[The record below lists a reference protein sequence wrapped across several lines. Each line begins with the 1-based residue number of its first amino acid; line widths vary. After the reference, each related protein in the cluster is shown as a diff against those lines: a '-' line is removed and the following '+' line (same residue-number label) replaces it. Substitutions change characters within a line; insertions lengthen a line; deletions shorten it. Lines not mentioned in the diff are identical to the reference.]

1 MGRRKFNGEK
11 KYGAK
16 GRAGLAILLSLCLV
30 VGLVGVTAYAAE
42 ITANDETNN
51 IVIIYTGDMH
61 GKPDTNITLAGL
73 KAYANERQAKSKYVE
88 IVDAGDSLSGSAIAS
103 SSDGK
108 YMMDAMNEVGYGI
121 AVPSTDDFSFGVD
134 LLTSTIDNS
143 SSYEYLSC
151 NFVNA
156 STGKTVFNAY
166 KTVVY
171 GNTKVAYIGISDPLT
186 ASITKATI
194 DSSKYK
200 FIGKDSASELY
211 TAVQNAADA
220 AKAAGADYVIAIGHL
235 SETGS
240 DPLSAKSIIAN
251 TTGITAFIAGGDHV
265 AISGDQVKNKSGQSV
280 LLTSAGANISNIGAI
295 TLSPGKSV
303 SSQLI
308 SNYSY
313 RYIKT
318 NDAITALTQK
328 YSKEL
333 TNVFATSAVDLTS
346 ADSDGVRTVGKSE
359 TNLGDLVA
367 DAYKKASGADIA
379 FVEASEIQ
387 GKISHGDVS
396 YSDILNVL
404 PGGNNLSVYTVSG
417 GEILDALEMAARLF
431 PSNNEGF
438 LQVAG
443 MTFDIQETVKS
454 TVTVDA
460 SSKFTG
466 VKGEYRV
473 TNVMIGGKEL
483 DLMDDYTVV
492 ASDAFWA
499 GDTGYAMFEEAT
511 LKSKDVATD
520 IGALYDYIASDLN
533 GKITDKYAKQ
543 AGRIDY
549 IKLARQSEIDAEIE
563 AGVQQKLSDYTDE
576 LEELKE
582 EVATQDQI
590 IAVRTA
596 TVKAATTV
604 LKSGSKRKI
613 KITWTNSKKIDGM
626 KYQIYKSTSKYTGY
640 SKIYT
645 ASGLK
650 LTNTSSIKKG
660 KTYYYKVRG
669 YKYIDGKYYYTDW
682 SNVTYKTVK

>member
-16 GRAGLAILLSLCLV
+16 RRGGFAILLSLCLV
-30 VGLVGVTAYAAE
+30 VGLVGATAYAAE
-42 ITANDETNN
+42 TANDETNN

-103 SSDGK
+103 SSGGK
-108 YMMDAMNEVGYGI
+108 YMMDAMNEVGYGV
-121 AVPSTDDFSFGVD
+121 AVPSADDFSFGVD

-166 KTVVY
+166 NTVIY
-171 GNTKVAYIGISDPLT
+171 GTTSVAYIGISDPLT
-186 ASITKATI
+186 ASMTPN
-194 DSSKYK
+194 SFVEGNYK
-200 FIGKDSASELY
+200 FLGANSASELY

-251 TTGITAFIAGGDHV
+251 TTGITAFISGGEHV

-318 NDAITALTQK
+318 NDAISALTQK

-333 TNVFATSAVDLTS
+333 TNVFATSTVDLAS

-367 DAYKKASGADIA
+367 DAYKEASGADIA

-387 GKISHGDVS
+387 GKISHGDIS
-396 YSDILNVL
+396 YSDIMNVL
-404 PGGNNLSVYTVSG
+404 PNGNNLSVYTVSG
-417 GEILDALEMAARLF
+417 GEILDALEMAARLY

-438 LQVAG
+438 LQVSG
-443 MTFDIQETVKS
+443 ITFDIQETVKS

-460 SSKFTG
+460 SSKFAG

-492 ASDAFWA
+492 ATDAFWA
-499 GDTGYAMFEEAT
+499 GDTGYAMFEDAT
-511 LKSKDVATD
+511 LKSKDVESD
-520 IGALYDYIASDLN
+520 CGALYDYISDSLD

-563 AGVQQKLSDYTDE
+563 AGVETKLKDYSDEMTD
-576 LEELKE
+576 LKK

-596 TVKAATTV
+596 TVKAATAV
-604 LKSGSKRKI
+604 VKSGSKYKM
-613 KITWTNSKKIDGM
+613 KITWTNTKSISGM
-626 KYQIYKSTSKYTGY
+626 KYQVYKSTSKYTGY
-640 SKIYT
+640 SKIST
-645 ASGLK
+645 TSNLK
-650 LTNTSSIKKG
+650 LTNTSNIKKG
-660 KTYYYKVRG
+660 TRYYYKVRG

>member
-1 MGRRKFNGEK
+1 MTK
-11 KYGAK
+11 KILDGKPKKTKGA
-16 GRAGLAILLSLCLV
+16 LAILLSLCLV

-42 ITANDETNN
+42 TANDETND

-103 SSDGK
+103 SSGGK

-121 AVPSTDDFSFGVD
+121 AVPSAGDFSFGVD

-156 STGKTVFNAY
+156 STGNTVFNAY
-166 KTVVY
+166 NTVIY
-171 GNTKVAYIGISDPLT
+171 GDTSVAYIGISDPLT
-186 ASITKATI
+186 ASMTPNSFV
-194 DSSKYK
+194 DGKYK
-200 FIGKDSASELY
+200 FLGANGASELY

-251 TTGITAFIAGGDHV
+251 TTGITAFISGGEHV

-328 YSKEL
+328 YSKQL

-359 TNLGDLVA
+359 TSLGDLVA
-367 DAYKKASGADIA
+367 DAYKEASGADIA

-396 YSDILNVL
+396 YSDIMNVL
-404 PGGNNLSVYTVSG
+404 PNGNNLSVYTVSG
-417 GEILDALEMAARLF
+417 GEILDALEMSARLY

-438 LQVAG
+438 LQVSG
-443 MTFDIQETVKS
+443 ITFDVQETVKS
-454 TVTVDA
+454 TVTVNA
-460 SSKFTG
+460 SGKFTG

-492 ASDAFWA
+492 ATDAFWA
-499 GDTGYAMFEEAT
+499 GDTGYAMFEDAT
-511 LKSKDVATD
+511 LKSKDVKSD
-520 IGALYDYIASDLN
+520 CGALYDYIRDTLD

-563 AGVQQKLSDYTDE
+563 AGVQAKMKDYTDE
-576 LEELKE
+576 MAELKE
-582 EVATQDQI
+582 EVETQNQI

-596 TVKAATTV
+596 TVKAATTAI
-604 LKSGSKRKI
+604 KSGSKRKV
-613 KITWTNSKKIDGM
+613 KITWTNSKSISGM
-626 KYQIYKSTSKYTGY
+626 KYQVYKSTSKYTGY

-645 ASGLK
+645 TSGLK
-650 LTNTSSIKKG
+650 LTNTSGIKKG

-669 YKYIDGKYYYTDW
+669 YKYINGKYYYTDW

>member
-1 MGRRKFNGEK
+1 MTK
-11 KYGAK
+11 KILDGKPKKTKGA
-16 GRAGLAILLSLCLV
+16 LAILLSLCLV

-42 ITANDETNN
+42 TANDETND

-103 SSDGK
+103 SSGGK

-121 AVPSTDDFSFGVD
+121 AVPSAGDFSFGVD

-156 STGKTVFNAY
+156 STGNTVFNAY
-166 KTVVY
+166 NTVIY
-171 GNTKVAYIGISDPLT
+171 GDTSVAYIGISDPLT
-186 ASITKATI
+186 ASMTPNSFV
-194 DSSKYK
+194 DGKYK
-200 FIGKDSASELY
+200 FLGANGASELY

-251 TTGITAFIAGGDHV
+251 TTGITAFISGGEHV

-328 YSKEL
+328 YSKQL
-333 TNVFATSAVDLTS
+333 TNTFATSAVDLTS

-359 TNLGDLVA
+359 TSLGDLVA
-367 DAYKKASGADIA
+367 DAYKEASGADIA

-396 YSDILNVL
+396 YSDIMNVL
-404 PGGNNLSVYTVSG
+404 PNGNNLSVYTVSG
-417 GEILDALEMAARLF
+417 GEILDALEMSARLY

-438 LQVAG
+438 LQVSG
-443 MTFDIQETVKS
+443 ITFDVQETVKS
-454 TVTVDA
+454 TVTVNA
-460 SSKFTG
+460 SGKFTG

-492 ASDAFWA
+492 ATDAFWA
-499 GDTGYAMFEEAT
+499 GDTGYAMFEDAT
-511 LKSKDVATD
+511 LKSKDVESD
-520 IGALYDYIASDLN
+520 CGALYDYISDTLD

-563 AGVQQKLSDYTDE
+563 AGVQAKMKDYTDE
-576 LEELKE
+576 MAELKE
-582 EVATQDQI
+582 EVETQNQI

-596 TVKAATTV
+596 NVKAATTV
-604 LKSGSKRKI
+604 IKSGSKRKV
-613 KITWTNSKKIDGM
+613 KITWTNSKSISGM

-645 ASGLK
+645 TSGLK
-650 LTNTSSIKKG
+650 LTNTSNIKKG

-682 SNVTYKTVK
+682 SNITYKTIK